1 MNRRQSSPPAVQ
13 SKWQARWMLVRR
25 SPRVIALGLLILGL
39 FGVFGWRLWY
49 LQFVQGDYYRAQAD
63 RQRLREVSI
72 PTVRGLIYDRNGI
85 PLVRNVPSFKVTIT
99 PADLPDYDVVITR
112 ASGPGEKD
120 AVSVTFSP
128 EAENVLI
135 RLAVLL
141 DMPYTSA
148 GVRGGGAPPE
158 PGLREMVI
166 QAIANGAYYSP
177 LVVRRDVERD
187 TALLIAQERI
197 GLPGVSVAVDARR
210 EYPYGPLVS
219 QLVGYLLPV
228 PAEREEEYKARGYD
242 PATDRV
248 GMASIEYT
256 YEDVLR
262 GQKGKRLIEE
272 DVLGRLIRVV
282 EEQAMPVPGNNVYLT
297 LDLDLQRAVEEALRR
312 GMANAR
318 SPRGVAIVM
327 NPQTGE
333 ILAMV
338 SLPTYDNNLFTDG
351 ISAADWQRLSED
363 PHRPLV
369 NHAIADHLQPGS
381 TFKVIV
387 AAAALQEGI
396 LTARTRLNCP
406 GTIVIPNKYYP
417 NDPGQATPF
426 YCWHRAGHNYL
437 DVVSGIANSCNIF
450 FYKIGGGY
458 EPDRFEGLGPGR
470 MARYA
475 RMFGFGRPT
484 GVELTGESSGHVP
497 DPTWKRLTYG
507 ESWSTGDTYNFS
519 IGEGFLEVTPL
530 QMLNAVNVIA
540 NGGTLYRPR
549 IVHRVTDAYGNVIR
563 PFAPEI
569 SATLPISPEYRSLI
583 QQGMEEA
590 VASGTARRAKIEG
603 IRIAGK
609 TGTAQYCDD
618 IARESGI
625 CRPGYAQPT
634 HAWFVAYA
642 PVEQPEISVIV
653 FLYNGGEGSIVAAPV
668 AREILEYYFS
678 RSRSATP

>member
-1 MNRRQSSPPAVQ
+1 MNQQQTPQPASQ
-13 SKWQARWMLVRR
+13 SKWQARWALVRR
-25 SPRVIALGLLILGL
+25 SPRVIVLGLLILCL
-39 FGVFGWRLWY
+39 FGAFSWRLWY
-49 LQFVQGDYYRAQAD
+49 LQFVQGEYYRAQAD
-63 RQRLREVSI
+63 RQRLRVVEI
-72 PTVRGLIYDRNGI
+72 PTARGIIYDRNGT
-85 PLVRNVPSFKVTIT
+85 PLVHNIPSFKVTII
-99 PADLPDYDVVITR
+99 PANLPDYDVVITR
-112 ASGPGEKD
+112 ASSPGEKD
-120 AVSVTFSP
+120 TVEVTFSP

-148 GVRGGGAPPE
+148 GVHGGGAPPE

-177 LVVRRDVERD
+177 LVVKQVERD
-187 TALLIAQERI
+187 TALLIAQESI
-197 GLPGVSVAVDARR
+197 GLPGVSVEVDARR
-210 EYPYGPLVS
+210 EYPYGALVS
-219 QLVGYLLPV
+219 QWLGYMLPI
-228 PAEREEEYKARGYD
+228 PRENEEKYKALGYD

-248 GMASIEYT
+248 GMAGVEYT

-272 DVLGRLIRVV
+272 DVIGRFIRVV
-282 EEQAMPVPGNNVYLT
+282 EEQAAAVPGGNVYLT
-297 LDLDLQRAVEEALRR
+297 LDLDLQQVIEEALQR
-312 GMANAR
+312 GMANAN

-338 SLPTYDNNLFTDG
+338 SLPTYDNNLFTQG
-351 ISAADWQRLSED
+351 ISAADWQRLGED
-363 PHRPLV
+363 LHRPLL

-381 TFKVIV
+381 TFKVVV
-387 AAAALQEGI
+387 AAAALQEEV
-396 LTARTRLNCP
+396 LTPRTRLNCP

-417 NDPGQATPF
+417 NDPGRATPF
-426 YCWHRAGHNYL
+426 YCWNRAGHGFL
-437 DVVSGIANSCNIF
+437 DVVGGIAHSCNIF

-458 EPDRFEGLGPGR
+458 EPDHFAGLGPGQI
-470 MARYA
+470 ARYA
-475 RMFGFGRPT
+475 RMFGFDQPT
-484 GVELTGESSGHVP
+484 GVELTGESGGHVP

-507 ESWSTGDTYNFS
+507 ESWSTGDTYNLS
-519 IGEGFLEVTPL
+519 IGEGYLEVTPL

-549 IVHRVTDAYGNVIR
+549 VVHHVTDAQGNVIR

-569 SATLPISPEYRSLI
+569 SATLPISPENWVLI
-583 QQGMEEA
+583 QQGMEGA
-590 VASGTARRAKIEG
+590 VAYGTAIRAKIEG

-618 IARESGI
+618 IARALGI
-625 CRPGYAQPT
+625 CRAGYAQPT

-642 PVEQPEISVIV
+642 PVENPQVSVLV
-653 FLYNGGEGSIVAAPV
+653 FLYNGGEGSTMAAPV
-668 AREILEYYFS
+668 AREILEYYFTRVGS
-678 RSRSATP
+678 LPQG